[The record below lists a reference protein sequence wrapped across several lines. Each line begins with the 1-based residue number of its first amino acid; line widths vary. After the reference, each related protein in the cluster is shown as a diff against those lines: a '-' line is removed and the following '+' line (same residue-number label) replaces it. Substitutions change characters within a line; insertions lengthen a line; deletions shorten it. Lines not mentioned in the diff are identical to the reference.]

1 MKNIIGIVFIFCVVN
16 LSAQTAGIR
25 IPQLPLPEVKM
36 PQVPN
41 PYNHQLNQQQ
51 PNTYSHDEI
60 KHNIH
65 QSEAMINEMYEMMQR
80 REAIE
85 ILTERGFMSQSDLDP
100 KGTGYFYAAFDE
112 INAML
117 KGEKPLSLERTVF
130 LVENAFY
137 NNSLDYSEYKKFIR
151 QKTDLCERKIGEE
164 KLNRNN
170 NMVKNMMLFRLISDT
185 LLFKNSATESTQIH
199 LPVKYDYDDY
209 NSKVSYD
216 SHFVTKLMRTGIGQC
231 HSMPLYYLI
240 LAEAIEAE
248 AYWSFSPRHS
258 FVKIKDE
265 KGIWYNMELT
275 CSAILSDAHYMNS
288 GYIKAEAI
296 RNRLYLEP
304 LDKQQIIAELLIDLA
319 KHYHA
324 RFGLDDFYLQCAD
337 AAAKYLS
344 CDINAIMLKTIYQ
357 ESLTLYLAEL
367 METKTPEIMKQ
378 KSPEAYNH
386 YIKMQ
391 KLYKQIDDLGYEQ
404 FPDELYVKW
413 LNYIAQQKEKAEQRK
428 TFLPNEI
435 K

>member
-1 MKNIIGIVFIFCVVN
+1 MKNIIGIIFIFCVAN

-25 IPQLPLPEVKM
+25 IPQIPVPEVKM

-41 PYNHQLNQQQ
+41 PYNHQFNKQQ
-51 PNTYSHDEI
+51 PNMYSHGEI
-60 KHNIH
+60 KHNVQ
-65 QSEAMINEMYEMMQR
+65 QSEAIINEMYEMMQR
-80 REAIE
+80 REAIK
-85 ILTERGFMSQSDLDP
+85 ILIEKGFMPQSDLDP

-137 NNSLDYSEYKKFIR
+137 GNSLNYSEYQNFISHKV
-151 QKTDLCERKIGEE
+151 QICNRKIKEE
-164 KLNRNN
+164 KLNGNDN
-170 NMVKNMMLFRLISDT
+170 LIKNMMLFRLISDT
-185 LLFKNSATESTQIH
+185 LQFKNFAIESAQIH

-209 NSKVSYD
+209 NSKISYD
-216 SHFVTKLMRTGIGQC
+216 SHFVTKLMRSGIGQC
-231 HSMPLYYLI
+231 HSIPLYYLI
-240 LAEAIEAE
+240 LAEAVDAE

-258 FVKIKDE
+258 FIKIQDKQ
-265 KGIWYNMELT
+265 GAWYNLELT

-296 RNRLYLEP
+296 RNGLYLEP
-304 LDKQQIIAELLIDLA
+304 MDKQQVIAEMLIDLA
-319 KHYHA
+319 KHYHE
-324 RFGLDDFYLQCAD
+324 RFGLDDFYLKCAD
-337 AAAKYLS
+337 TAAKYLS
-344 CDINAIMLKTIYQ
+344 CDINAIMLKAIYQ

-367 METKTPEIMKQ
+367 MEAKTPEIMQQ

-391 KLYKQIDDLGYEQ
+391 KLYRQIDDLGYEQ
-404 FPDELYVKW
+404 FPDELYMTW
-413 LNYIAQQKEKAEQRK
+413 LNYVAQQKAKAEQQK
-428 TFLPNEI
+428 TFLMNEI